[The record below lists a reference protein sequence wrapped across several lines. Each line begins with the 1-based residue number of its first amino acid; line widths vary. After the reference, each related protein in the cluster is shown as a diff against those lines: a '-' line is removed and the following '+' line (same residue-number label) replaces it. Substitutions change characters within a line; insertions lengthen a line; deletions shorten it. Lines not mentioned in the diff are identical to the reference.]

1 MRSHL
6 PNGDQSKDL
15 RMHLLT
21 FPNCAR
27 AALAAMGLLAIA
39 CIGTPSSH
47 RPMAQQELASRLGRP
62 DAPLVLDVRS
72 VEEFRS
78 GHVAGAVNIPYQQL
92 GARLAELGSSRDR
105 DIVVYC
111 ESGPRAENAEV
122 RLRQAGFERVYH
134 LDGDMAG
141 WRRSRLPME
150 AP

>member
-1 MRSHL
+1 
-6 PNGDQSKDL
+6 
-15 RMHLLT
+15 MHLLKL
-21 FPNCAR
+21 PNRPPAGI
-27 AALAAMGLLAIA
+27 ASLALLTLA

-47 RPMAQQELASRLGRP
+47 QPIAQQELVSRLGRP

-92 GARLAELGSSRDR
+92 GARLAELDGSRDR

-111 ESGPRAENAEV
+111 ESGPRAETAEA
-122 RLRQAGFERVYH
+122 RLRQDGFERVYH

-141 WRRSRLPME
+141 WRRSRLPMDT
-150 AP
+150 P